1 MANVDAAFGFVP
13 IRHLSGNAPRANKYT
28 ITSGLAENIFTG
40 DLCIITADGVVT
52 PHTATETNNIGVFA
66 GVSYTASDGSYV
78 YSQYWPSGT
87 TGTNIIAYIYDDPF
101 TVYKVQSAGTPA
113 QTNIGNCAD
122 VVAGAGSTTTGI
134 SGFEISGTMANSAA
148 TCKIVALHD
157 SPSNAFGTN
166 AVMEVLIN
174 EHLLKDSAGIQG
186 GLEHGNE
193 QSTICFIT
201 RARIKYIIRS

>member
-52 PHTATETNNIGVFA
+52 PHTATEVNNIGLFA

-87 TGTNIIAYIYDDPF
+87 TATNIIAYVYDDPF

-113 QTNIGNCAD
+113 QTNVGNCAD

-134 SGFEISGTMANSAA
+134 SGFEISGTMSNGTA
-148 TCKIVALHD
+148 TCKILALHD
-157 SPSNAFGTN
+157 SPNNAFGTN
-166 AVMEVLIN
+166 AVMEVVIN
-174 EHLLKDSAGIQG
+174 EHLLKDSAGI
-186 GLEHGNE
+186 
-193 QSTICFIT
+193 
-201 RARIKYIIRS
+201 

>member
-134 SGFEISGTMANSAA
+134 SGFEISVTIANSAA

-157 SPSNAFGTN
+157 NPNNAFGTN

-174 EHLLKDSAGIQG
+174 EHLLKDSAGI
-186 GLEHGNE
+186 
-193 QSTICFIT
+193 
-201 RARIKYIIRS
+201 

>member
-13 IRHLSGNAPRANKYT
+13 IRHLSGYAPRANKYT
-28 ITSGLAENIFTG
+28 IATGLAENIFTG
-40 DLCIITADGVVT
+40 DLVIIIADGVIT
-52 PHTATETNNIGVFA
+52 PHTATEVNNIGVFA

-87 TGTNIIAYIYDDPF
+87 AATNIIAYVYDDPF
-101 TVYKVQSAGTPA
+101 IVYKVQSAGTPA

-134 SGFEISGTMANSAA
+134 SGFESSGTMSNGTA
-148 TCKIVALHD
+148 TVKILALHD

-166 AVMEVLIN
+166 AVLEVVIN
-174 EHLLKDSAGIQG
+174 EHLLKDSAGI
-186 GLEHGNE
+186 
-193 QSTICFIT
+193 
-201 RARIKYIIRS
+201 